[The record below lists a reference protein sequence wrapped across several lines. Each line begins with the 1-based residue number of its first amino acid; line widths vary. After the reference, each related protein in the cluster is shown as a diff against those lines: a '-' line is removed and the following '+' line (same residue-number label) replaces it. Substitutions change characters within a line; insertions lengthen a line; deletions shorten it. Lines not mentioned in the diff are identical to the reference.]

1 MTTLLEIS
9 SSGIGF
15 GYKKISKKEFEEYKK
30 NGMIPND
37 LYEEL
42 YGNSSDGYGDSDIEF
57 QIDGEEY
64 DISSKL
70 KKLMK
75 KVDGTEIELPAV
87 IRICQYKSYSFEL
100 EIDDEFDES
109 KLHFTIDKYV
119 WNTKK
124 GYEFV
129 IYPTYDDLDFDLI
142 DSDDWGSDIL
152 LIDKDGKSYDV
163 EIEQE
168 D

>member
-15 GYKKISKKEFEEYKK
+15 GYKKISKQEFEKYKK

-42 YGNSSDGYGDSDIEF
+42 YGKSSDGYSDSDIEF
-57 QIDGEEY
+57 QIDGEIY
-64 DISSKL
+64 DISSKI

-75 KVDGTEIELPAV
+75 KVDGIKIELQSV
-87 IRICQYKSYSFEL
+87 IRICKYNSYSFEL
-100 EIDDEFDES
+100 EIEDEFDES

-119 WNTKK
+119 WNNKD
-124 GYEFV
+124 GFEYL
-129 IYPTYDDLDFDLI
+129 IYPTYDNLDFDLI
-142 DSDDWGSDIL
+142 DRDDWGSDIF
-152 LIDKDGKSYDV
+152 LIDEDGKSYEV